1 MIVIPVNKSKNRTRR
16 PSGNGARDVW
26 EDGGGVLRVKSPQDL
41 GAGLVFVLIGV
52 AGAVFGRELT
62 FGTAAR
68 MGPGYFPILL
78 SYLII
83 GIGLIVAAR
92 GLTTDGPAL
101 ERFRVRPLALVLIA
115 IVASGYLLSWIGL
128 FLTTIVITFVAA
140 FARPDVNLRETLL
153 LGTGMGL
160 FAVLVFVYALGQ
172 PLPAWWG
179 R

>member
-1 MIVIPVNKSKNRTRR
+1 MKGEAI
-16 PSGNGARDVW
+16 
-26 EDGGGVLRVKSPQDL
+26 GVLRVKSPQDL
-41 GAGLVFVLIGV
+41 GAGIVFILIGV
-52 AGAVFGRELT
+52 AGAVFGRDLA

-68 MGPGYFPILL
+68 MGPGYFPTLL

-101 ERFRVRPLALVLIA
+101 ERFHLRPLFFALIA
-115 IVASGYLLSWIGL
+115 IVSAGYLIGTVGL
-128 FLTTIVITFVAA
+128 MLTTMCVTLLAA
-140 FARPDVNLRETLL
+140 LARPEFNLRESLV
-153 LGTGMGL
+153 LGAGIGL